1 MLISLDYRFLK
12 DMYLFVNNA
21 FCEEVK
27 KKMLK
32 LYSFG
37 LGSI

>member
-21 FCEEVK
+21 FREEV